1 MFQFHAYISSWNILF
16 ILVENSFFQRDG
28 SISRWSKS
36 NILKYYSDRAHFD
49 LFYDYGTRGLD
60 LPDHA
65 FGITSWILCDTP
77 FLNLAVNLQMIFLCE
92 IHQYEA
98 ATQNRRKTL
107 CDPNK
112 PDVYL
117 TKGKLVNYIQAC
129 QTSWSIIR
137 INIFRSINILYDSP
151 LYEISYVHQTQTE
164 PKRFGPNL
172 VERIERLF

>member
-1 MFQFHAYISSWNILF
+1 MVQFHDDRNLIYWNIIVIVL
-16 ILVENSFFQRDG
+16 ILIYFMIMVHEDW
-28 SISRWSKS
+28 ISLITLLVLHRGFYVIHPSWALQLIYRWS
-36 NILKYYSDRAHFD
+36 
-49 LFYDYGTRGLD
+49 
-60 LPDHA
+60 
-65 FGITSWILCDTP
+65 
-77 FLNLAVNLQMIFLCE
+77 FLCE